1 MNSFSKVILVLYF
14 RISKNLQSNY
24 ENILFFLLFIC
35 YENNQNNQNK
45 RKKMFNFCFIDYWDV
60 INFIYIFLYIFNIF
74 FLFNNHWKASSMSN
88 DTILF
93 PDFIELFFEI
103 SMYTTEEMN
112 PQWDSARKFGF
123 PLIVYN
129 VYQHTD

>member
-1 MNSFSKVILVLYF
+1 
-14 RISKNLQSNY
+14 
-24 ENILFFLLFIC
+24 
-35 YENNQNNQNK
+35 
-45 RKKMFNFCFIDYWDV
+45 MFNFCFIDYWDV

-74 FLFNNHWKASSMSN
+74 FFFNNHWKASSMSN

-93 PDFIELFFEI
+93 PDFIELFFDSI

>member
-1 MNSFSKVILVLYF
+1 
-14 RISKNLQSNY
+14 
-24 ENILFFLLFIC
+24 
-35 YENNQNNQNK
+35 
-45 RKKMFNFCFIDYWDV
+45 
-60 INFIYIFLYIFNIF
+60 
-74 FLFNNHWKASSMSN
+74 MSN

-129 VYQHTD
+129 VYQHTDSGENIAANPFRSNDAFDDRSGITEGKRGGICELFPFNSTRDLFHVAPKKRRIYVF